1 LLLKNLSTSPDGRL
15 TKHWLLKCVLSAL
28 ALLSIAVA
36 ARAGDTQRLLSQYLH
51 EHWGSEKGFPEG
63 SVTAIS
69 QSDDG
74 YLWIGTDK
82 GLLRFDGVSFRG
94 FAQAIPTTFAIG
106 PVRSMAADAEGN
118 LWIVLQSTKIL
129 RYHDGKFEIGA
140 AEAEF
145 GITSVG
151 KRSDGTIVFASL
163 AFGPLAYRA
172 GKFDVLSVAA
182 SENPAVSYTKGNGDS
197 LSSHL
202 SWATGVTAHH
212 FAEPNSAVV
221 TMAETSDGKLWLGT
235 QDKGLFYLQDGKV
248 TAPAAGFA
256 VRKINCL
263 LPLKNGEIWIGTD
276 DGVLRW
282 AGSEGTR
289 AGVPAVLAHGE
300 ILSAI
305 RDRDSNIWVGTR
317 RGLYRISA
325 TSGGTAENANRSAA
339 GGVSALFQD
348 REGNVWV
355 GSSHGI
361 DRLRGGAFAT
371 FTASEGLAS
380 ENDGSLFIDNDH
392 RIWIA
397 PLDGGLQLMDGTRS
411 RAITDASLN
420 RDVIYSISGGSGEL
434 WIGRQQGGLTHL
446 QYNNGGVTRAQT
458 YLEKDG
464 LAQNSVY
471 VVKQTTDGAVW
482 AGTLSGG
489 VSKFE
494 NGHFQNFTVKDGLAS
509 DTVTSIA
516 GSSEQTMWFGTPK
529 GLTAFSAGH
538 WTTYGVAEDLPSAVV
553 NCLYQDSE
561 QILWI
566 GTASG
571 LARYSAGH
579 VQTTHD
585 VPASLTDQILG
596 ITEDRFGWLWI
607 ATSNH
612 VLRVSREKLLHGSIG
627 NSDIH
632 EYGTED
638 GLLGTEGVKRP
649 QSVFAEANGRIWF
662 SMNRGLSAV
671 DPARAITNPAPALV
685 HIESISADG
694 SPIQTSDNIK
704 IPSASQRVTFRFI
717 GLSLAAPERIRYR
730 YMLDGFDHGWSEPAS
745 TRDAIYTNLKPGG
758 YRFHVIASNSDG
770 VWNEDGTSVAL
781 TIVPAFYQTS
791 WFLLFCIF
799 AVAVLSGAAY
809 QWHVR
814 EVTARLDLQFK
825 ERLSERTRIARELH
839 DTLLQSFQ
847 GLMLHFQ
854 RVRNL
859 LPANPAEAMKR
870 LDSALEGAEQA
881 IIDGRNAIQ
890 DIRSATLVDD
900 NLAQA
905 IKSLGEELHA
915 TDGAT
920 EASESEISLNV
931 MVEGDERPLDP
942 LARDEIYRI
951 VREALRNSYRHADA
965 TSIEAEIIYAPD
977 VFRVRV
983 RDDGRGINPTVVE
996 EGRRA
1001 GHWGLP
1007 GMRERA
1013 LKIGGQLALWSEL
1026 GAGTEVEL
1034 TVPGSVVY
1042 RSSTAS
1048 ASTEFSSNKKARVH
1062 E

>member
-1 LLLKNLSTSPDGRL
+1 MKNLSTFPDGRL

-28 ALLSIAVA
+28 ALLSTA
-36 ARAGDTQRLLSQYLH
+36 AATRAGDTQRLLSQYLH
-51 EHWGSEKGFPEG
+51 EHWGSAKGFPEG

-69 QSDDG
+69 QTDDG

-106 PVRSMAADAEGN
+106 PVRSMAADVEGN

-129 RYHDGKFEIGA
+129 RYRDGKFEPGA

-151 KRSDGTIVFASL
+151 KRTDGTAVFSSL

-172 GKFDVLSVAA
+172 GKFDVLSVTA
-182 SENPAVSYTKGNGDS
+182 SENPAVSYSTGHGDS

-235 QDKGLFYLQDGKV
+235 QDKGLFYLQGGKIA
-248 TAPAAGFA
+248 APAGGFA
-256 VRKINCL
+256 QRRINCL
-263 LPLKNGEIWIGTD
+263 LPLQNGEVWIGTD
-276 DGVLRW
+276 DGVFRW
-282 AGSEGTR
+282 AGSAGTR
-289 AGVPAVLAHGE
+289 AGVPSAFAHGE
-300 ILSAI
+300 ILSAM

-317 RGLYRISA
+317 RGLYRVSA
-325 TSGGTAENANRSAA
+325 TSGGTAENADFSAT
-339 GGVSALFQD
+339 GGVSALFED
-348 REGNVWV
+348 REGDVWI
-355 GSSHGI
+355 GSAHGI
-361 DRLRGGAFAT
+361 DRYRDSAFVT
-371 FTASEGLAS
+371 FTASEGLSS
-380 ENDGSLFIDNDH
+380 ESNGPLYVDDDH
-392 RIWIA
+392 RIWVA
-397 PLDGGLQLMDGTRS
+397 PLGGGLQLLDGTRS
-411 RAITDASLN
+411 RAITDAGLS
-420 RDVIYSISGGSGEL
+420 RDVIYSISGRSGEL
-434 WIGRQQGGLTHL
+434 WMGRQQGGLTRL
-446 QYNNGGVTRAQT
+446 QYNNGGVTRVQT
-458 YLEKDG
+458 YSQKDG
-464 LAQNSVY
+464 LAENSVY

-516 GSSEQTMWFGTPK
+516 GSPEQTMWFGTPK
-529 GLTAFSAGH
+529 GLTAFSGGH

-553 NCLYQDSE
+553 NCLYEDPE
-561 QILWI
+561 QTLWI
-566 GTASG
+566 GTAAG

-585 VPASLTDQILG
+585 LPASLTDQILG

-607 ATSNH
+607 ATSSH
-612 VLRVSREKLLHGSIG
+612 VLRVRREKLLYGSISG
-627 NSDIH
+627 SDIH
-632 EYGTED
+632 EYGTAD

-649 QSVFAEANGRIWF
+649 QSVFADATGRVWF

-671 DPARAITNPAPALV
+671 DPTRAISNPAPALV

-694 SPIQTSDNIK
+694 SPIQSTDNIK
-704 IPSASQRVTFRFI
+704 IPSASRRVTFRFM
-717 GLSLAAPERIRYR
+717 GLSLAAPERVRYR
-730 YMLDGFDHGWSEPAS
+730 YMLDGFDRGWSEPALA
-745 TRDAIYTNLKPGG
+745 RDAIYTNLRPGP

-770 VWNEDGTSVAL
+770 LWNQDGTSVAI
-781 TIVPAFYQTS
+781 TIVPEFYQTS
-791 WFLLFCIF
+791 WFLLLC
-799 AVAVLSGAAY
+799 VLVLAVLSGAAY

-814 EVTARLDLQFK
+814 EVTARLDLQFQ

-870 LDSALEGAEQA
+870 LDAALAGAEQA
-881 IIDGRNAIQ
+881 IIEGRNAIQ
-890 DIRSATLVDD
+890 DIRSAGLVDD

-905 IKSLGEELHA
+905 IKSLGEELHVA
-915 TDGAT
+915 DGAT
-920 EASESEISLNV
+920 EESESEIALNV
-931 MVEGDERPLDP
+931 MVEGDERPLDS
-942 LARDEIYRI
+942 LVRDEIYRI

-965 TSIEAEIIYAPD
+965 RSIEAELIYASD

-996 EGRRA
+996 QGRRT

-1034 TVPGSVVY
+1034 TVPGSIVY
-1042 RSSTAS
+1042 RSSAA
-1048 ASTEFSSNKKARVH
+1048 ASTEFSSNKKAPVH

>member
-1 LLLKNLSTSPDGRL
+1 LLLKNLSIFPDGRL

-28 ALLSIAVA
+28 VLLSIAVA
-36 ARAGDTQRLLSQYLH
+36 ASAGDTQRRLSQYLH

-69 QSDDG
+69 QTDDG

-82 GLLRFDGVSFRG
+82 GLLRFDGVNFRG

-106 PVRSMAADAEGN
+106 PVRSMAADADGN

-129 RYHDGKFEIGA
+129 RYRDGKFELGT

-151 KRSDGTIVFASL
+151 NRSDGTAVFSSL
-163 AFGPLAYRA
+163 AFGPLVYRA
-172 GKFDVLSVAA
+172 GKFEVLSVAA
-182 SENPAVSYTKGNGDS
+182 SENPAVSYSKGNGDS

-235 QDKGLFYLQDGKV
+235 QDKGLFYLHDGKI
-248 TAPAAGFA
+248 AALAGGFA
-256 VRKINCL
+256 ERKINCL
-263 LPLKNGEIWIGTD
+263 LPLKTGEIWIGTD
-276 DGVLRW
+276 DGVFRW

-289 AGVPAVLAHGE
+289 VGVPAALAHGE

-305 RDRDSNIWVGTR
+305 RDRDSNVWVGTR
-317 RGLYRISA
+317 RGLYRIS
-325 TSGGTAENANRSAA
+325 GGTTENANFSAA

-361 DRLRGGAFAT
+361 DRFRDSAFVT
-371 FTASEGLAS
+371 FTASEGLSS
-380 ENDGSLFIDNDH
+380 ENDGSLYVDDDH
-392 RIWIA
+392 RIWVA

-411 RAITDASLN
+411 RAITDAGLN
-420 RDVIYSISGGSGEL
+420 HDVIYSISGGGREL

-446 QYNNGGVTRAQT
+446 QYANGGVTRAQT
-458 YLEKDG
+458 FSQKDG

-482 AGTLSGG
+482 TGTLSGG

-494 NGHFQNFTVKDGLAS
+494 NGHFQNFTVQDGLAS

-516 GSSEQTMWFGTPK
+516 GSPEQTMWFGTPK

-553 NCLYQDSE
+553 NCLYEDPE

-566 GTASG
+566 GTAAG

-579 VQTTHD
+579 IQTTHN

-596 ITEDRFGWLWI
+596 ITQDRFGWLWI

-612 VLRVSREKLLHGSIG
+612 VLRVNREKLLHGSVSG
-627 NSDIH
+627 SDIH

-649 QSVFAEANGRIWF
+649 QSVFADATGRIWF

-671 DPARAITNPAPALV
+671 DPERAISNPAPALV

-694 SPIQTSDNIK
+694 SPIQTTDNIK
-704 IPSASQRVTFRFI
+704 IPSARQRVVFRFI
-717 GLSLAAPERIRYR
+717 GLSLAAPERVRYR
-730 YMLDGFDHGWSEPAS
+730 YMLDGFDRGWSEPAS
-745 TRDAIYTNLKPGG
+745 TRDAIYTNLRPGS
-758 YRFHVIASNSDG
+758 YRFYVIASNSDG
-770 VWNEDGTSVAL
+770 LWNRDGTSVAL
-781 TIVPAFYQTS
+781 TIVPTFYQTS
-791 WFLLFCIF
+791 WFLLLC
-799 AVAVLSGAAY
+799 VLVLAVLSGAAY

-859 LPANPAEAMKR
+859 LPANPAEAIQR
-870 LDSALEGAEQA
+870 LDAALEGAEQA
-881 IIDGRNAIQ
+881 IIEGRNAIQ
-890 DIRSATLVDD
+890 DIRSAGLVDD
-900 NLAQA
+900 NLTQA

-915 TDGAT
+915 T
-920 EASESEISLNV
+920 V
-931 MVEGDERPLDP
+931 MVEGDERPLEP
-942 LARDEIYRI
+942 LVRDEIYRI
-951 VREALRNSYRHADA
+951 VREALRNSHRHADA
-965 TSIEAEIIYAPD
+965 RSIEAEIIYAPD

-996 EGRRA
+996 QGRRA

-1034 TVPGSVVY
+1034 TVPGSIVY

-1048 ASTEFSSNKKARVH
+1048 TATEFSSNKKAQVH

>member
-1 LLLKNLSTSPDGRL
+1 LLLKNLRTFPDGRL
-15 TKHWLLKCVLSAL
+15 TKHWLLKCVLRVL
-28 ALLSIAVA
+28 ALLSIAA
-36 ARAGDTQRLLSQYLH
+36 ATRAGDTQRLLSQYLH
-51 EHWGSEKGFPEG
+51 EHWGSEKGFPAG
-63 SVTAIS
+63 SITAIS
-69 QSDDG
+69 QTDDG
-74 YLWIGTDK
+74 YLWIGTDQ

-106 PVRSMAADAEGN
+106 PVRSMAADVEGN

-129 RYHDGKFEIGA
+129 RYRDGKFELGG

-151 KRSDGTIVFASL
+151 KRIDGTAVFSSL

-182 SENPAVSYTKGNGDS
+182 SENPAVSYSTGNGDS

-221 TMAETSDGKLWLGT
+221 TMAESSDGKLWLGT
-235 QDKGLFYLQDGKV
+235 QDKGLFYLQGGKIA
-248 TAPAAGFA
+248 TPAGGFA
-256 VRKINCL
+256 QRKINCL
-263 LPLKNGEIWIGTD
+263 LPLKNGEVWIGTD
-276 DGVLRW
+276 EGVFRW
-282 AGSEGTR
+282 AAAAGAR
-289 AGVPAVLAHGE
+289 AGVPAALAHGE

-325 TSGGTAENANRSAA
+325 SGGTAEHASFSPA
-339 GGVSALFQD
+339 GGVSALFED

-361 DRLRGGAFAT
+361 DRFRDSAFVT
-371 FTASEGLAS
+371 FTASEGLSS
-380 ENDGSLFIDNDH
+380 ENNGSLYVDDDH
-392 RIWIA
+392 RIWVA

-411 RAITDASLN
+411 RAITDAGLN
-420 RDVIYSISGGSGEL
+420 RDVIYSLSGRSGEL
-434 WIGRQQGGLTHL
+434 WMGRQQGGLTRL
-446 QYNNGGVTRAQT
+446 EYNSGGVTRAQT
-458 YLEKDG
+458 YSRKDG

-494 NGHFQNFTVKDGLAS
+494 NGHFQNFTAKDGLAS
-509 DTVTSIA
+509 DTVTAIA
-516 GSSEQTMWFGTPK
+516 GSPEQTMWFGTPK

-553 NCLYQDSE
+553 NCLYEDPE

-566 GTASG
+566 GTAAG

-585 VPASLTDQILG
+585 LPASLRDQILG

-607 ATSNH
+607 ATSSH
-612 VLRVSREKLLHGSIG
+612 VLRVRREKLLSGSISG
-627 NSDIH
+627 GDIQ
-632 EYGTED
+632 EYGPED

-649 QSVFAEANGRIWF
+649 QSVFADATGRIWF

-671 DPARAITNPAPALV
+671 DPARAISNPAPALV

-694 SPIQTSDNIK
+694 SPMQTTDNIK
-704 IPSASQRVTFRFI
+704 IPSASRRVTLRFI
-717 GLSLAAPERIRYR
+717 GLSLAAPERVRYR
-730 YMLDGFDHGWSEPAS
+730 YMLDGFDRGWSEPAS
-745 TRDAIYTNLKPGG
+745 TRDAIYTNLRPGS
-758 YRFHVIASNSDG
+758 YLFEVVASNSDG
-770 VWNEDGTSVAL
+770 LWNQDGTSVAI

-791 WFLLFCIF
+791 WFLLLC
-799 AVAVLSGAAY
+799 VLVLAVLSGAAY

-859 LPANPAEAMKR
+859 LPANPVEAMHR
-870 LDSALEGAEQA
+870 LDAALQGTEQA
-881 IIDGRNAIQ
+881 IIEGRNAIQ
-890 DIRSATLVDD
+890 DIRSAGLVDD

-905 IKSLGEELHA
+905 ITSLGEELHVR
-915 TDGAT
+915 DGAT
-920 EASESEISLNV
+920 EVPQSEIALNV
-931 MVEGDERPLDP
+931 MVEGDERPLEP
-942 LARDEIYRI
+942 LMRDEIYRI

-965 TSIEAEIIYAPD
+965 RSIEAEIIYAPD

-996 EGRRA
+996 QGRRA

-1034 TVPGSVVY
+1034 TVPGSMVY
-1042 RSSTAS
+1042 RSAAAP
-1048 ASTEFSSNKKARVH
+1048 ASTECSSNKKAPVH